1 MTGKLYDRLK
11 FVALI
16 GLPALATLYFTVAAI
31 WGLPY
36 GEQIVGTITALDTA
50 LGVVVKYLANQH
62 DKIPEILAGDLVV
75 TDNPED
81 GNREMYL
88 AMSQAG
94 YDLLPKSN
102 RVTLKVIQK

>member
-1 MTGKLYDRLK
+1 MTGRLYDRIK

-16 GLPALATLYFTVAAI
+16 GLPALGTLYFALAGI

-36 GEQIVGTITALDTA
+36 ADQIVGTIAAIDTA
-50 LGVVVKYLANQH
+50 LGLWVKYLSVQH
-62 DKIPEILAGDLVV
+62 DKLPEILGGDLVV
-75 TDNPED
+75 TENPET
-81 GNREMYL
+81 NERELYL
-88 AMSQAG
+88 AVSQAG